1 MKLNGLVKRII
12 GAVAGLFGL
21 CFALVGEN
29 IKGTTKITVGGT
41 TTKYSGNQKFFD
53 FLSDAKELKVFDT
66 NRVLFWI
73 AFVLIII
80 AFVWFIFA
88 IVAEFAENKKLA
100 KIANKYSKYV
110 SIVLVVAV
118 VLISVAGI
126 IPETEKVFEA
136 KRTMTASVF
145 SSLWYYLLA
154 VTAIGSAA
162 VEFAA

>member
-21 CFALVGEN
+21 CFALIGKN
-29 IKGTTKITVGGT
+29 IKMIVKVTAGGAT
-41 TTKYSGNQKFFD
+41 YKDTLKMKFFD
-53 FLSDAKELKVFDT
+53 FLSDAKDAKLFDT

-73 AFVLIII
+73 AFVLVII
-80 AFVWFIFA
+80 ALVWFIFA
-88 IVAEFAENKKLA
+88 IVAEVAGNKKLA

-118 VLISVAGI
+118 VLVSVAGI
-126 IPETEKVFEA
+126 IPDTEKELGVKCA
-136 KRTMTASVF
+136 RTASVF
-145 SSLWYYLLA
+145 SSVWYYLLA